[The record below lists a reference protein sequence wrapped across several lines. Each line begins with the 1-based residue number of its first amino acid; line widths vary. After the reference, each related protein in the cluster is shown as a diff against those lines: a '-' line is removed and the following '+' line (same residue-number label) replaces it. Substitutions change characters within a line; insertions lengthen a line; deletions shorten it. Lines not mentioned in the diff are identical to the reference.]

1 MGKRELDALHPY
13 LESNITIGLFYFQV
27 SSINRVLRNLATE
40 NQKGIMG
47 QGSMYD
53 KLGLLNGQA
62 WARPNPWYTPNVG
75 MPGIGAPAYHQSPP
89 NHLTME
95 KKRKYKTSF

>member
-1 MGKRELDALHPY
+1 M
-13 LESNITIGLFYFQV
+13 
-27 SSINRVLRNLATE
+27 LRNLATE

-95 KKRKYKTSF
+95 KKRKYKTQFQLSTFLSTIFHSFVIKKYFY